1 MDISK
6 WLVILTAVAVFVL
19 GIMIGGVVGY
29 IKPKEVHIV
38 TEKVVTV
45 EIEKPIVTQQ
55 IVELVKEVEDYKF
68 IDEDSPVHKWID
80 PDNQAVVY
88 IYPDGYSGHV
98 MPLYTLVPPAWFN
111 QILNIILGMNGG
123 LMPPEIVNSIPK
135 EWLEA
140 VAPKNNFS
148 QLGH

>member
-1 MDISK
+1 
-6 WLVILTAVAVFVL
+6 
-19 GIMIGGVVGY
+19 
-29 IKPKEVHIV
+29 
-38 TEKVVTV
+38 
-45 EIEKPIVTQQ
+45 
-55 IVELVKEVEDYKF
+55 
-68 IDEDSPVHKWID
+68 
-80 PDNQAVVY
+80 
-88 IYPDGYSGHV
+88 

>member
-55 IVELVKEVEDYKF
+55 IVEVVKEVEVYKF